1 VSQKAQATLQACRG
15 PFSTSLFSSTF
26 FNDGGVSKQDD
37 TIILAFHLKCNSAD
51 LFAFIDVVAPKQP
64 DPNKHLRFIQFYG
77 NNCVEIIDGH
87 Q

>member
-1 VSQKAQATLQACRG
+1 VSQKEATLQACHG

-37 TIILAFHLKCNSAD
+37 TIILAFHLKCNAAD

-64 DPNKHLRFIQFYG
+64 DPNKHLHFIQFYG
-77 NNCVEIIDGH
+77 NCVL
-87 Q
+87 